1 MSTQATRLGV
11 NVDHVATLRQV
22 RRTPYPDFARAIE
35 IVEDAG
41 ADCITMHLREDR
53 RHVQDADVYLAR
65 EQITT
70 RLNLEMAAS
79 AEMLAVALD
88 VKPDYC
94 CIVPE
99 KREELTTEGGLD
111 VVAHA
116 ARVGEVCA
124 ALNDAGVR
132 VSLFIEP
139 EVAVVTRCAELG
151 AAIVELH
158 TGEYANAEGDERRR
172 QLRRIEEAAAHAAR
186 AGLQV
191 NAGHGLHL
199 GNVAAIA
206 AIPVIAELNIG
217 HAIIA
222 DAVFHGLAGAVRR
235 MRAAMAASR
244 ATSRA
249 AS

>member
-1 MSTQATRLGV
+1 MSASDTRLGV

-35 IVEDAG
+35 IVEGAG
-41 ADCITMHLREDR
+41 ADGITMHLREDR
-53 RHVQDADVYLAR
+53 RHVQDDDVRAAR
-65 EQITT
+65 EHITT
-70 RLNLEMAAS
+70 HLNLEMAAT
-79 AEMLAVALD
+79 AEMLAIALD

-94 CIVPE
+94 CLVPE
-99 KREELTTEGGLD
+99 KRAELTTEGGLD

-124 ALNDAGVR
+124 ALGAAGVR
-132 VSLFIEP
+132 ASLFVEP
-139 EVAVVTRCAELG
+139 DVPVVERCAELG

-158 TGEYANAEGDERRR
+158 TGEYARVGGAERRR
-172 QLRRIEEAAAHAAR
+172 QLRRIEDAAAHAAR

-199 GNVAAIA
+199 DNVAAIA

-222 DAVFHGLAGAVRR
+222 DAVFHGLADAVRR
-235 MRAAMAASR
+235 MRAAMAVS
-244 ATSRA
+244 
-249 AS
+249 